1 MAAAARSAN
10 SNRRDGFVAEALS
23 DEDEASADGD
33 EPKPAEPKPVPPA
46 GGKLRTIVGITIVT
60 IVAAGL
66 GAGLGMQTASEVE
79 HSIEIRAKAEPTE
92 DRAQSSVYG
101 GDAVLQNL
109 DAVITNLAS
118 PSDVWIRLEA
128 AIVFTK
134 GAIENPVVTGAE
146 IQQDILAYARTVKL
160 AQLEGPSAL
169 QHLRE
174 DLNER
179 VSLRTGGKVSELII
193 QSLVVQ

>member
-1 MAAAARSAN
+1 MAE
-10 SNRRDGFVAEALS
+10 EALP
-23 DEDEASADGD
+23 DEDDASADDG
-33 EPKPAEPKPVPPA
+33 EAKPAEAKPVPPA
-46 GGKLRTIVGITIVT
+46 GGKLRSIVGIALVT
-60 IVAAGL
+60 IVAVAL

-79 HSIEIRAKAEPTE
+79 HSIEERAKAEPT
-92 DRAQSSVYG
+92 AGQAPSSVYS

-109 DAVITNLAS
+109 DPVITNLAS
-118 PSDVWIRLEA
+118 PAEVWIRLEA

-134 GAIENPVVTGAE
+134 GSIENPAVTGAE

-179 VSLRTGGKVSELII
+179 VSVRTGGKVSELII

>member
-1 MAAAARSAN
+1 MAE
-10 SNRRDGFVAEALS
+10 DVFP
-23 DEDEASADGD
+23 DEDDASVDDG
-33 EPKPAEPKPVPPA
+33 EPKPPEAKSAPA
-46 GGKLRTIVGITIVT
+46 GGKLRSIIGIALVT
-60 IVAAGL
+60 IVAVTL

-79 HSIEIRAKAEPTE
+79 HSIEERAKAVPAEGRT
-92 DRAQSSVYG
+92 RSAVYS
-101 GDAVLQNL
+101 GDVMLQNL
-109 DAVITNLAS
+109 DPVITNLAS
-118 PSDVWIRLEA
+118 PADVWIRLEA
-128 AIVFTK
+128 AIVFSK
-134 GAIENPVVTGAE
+134 GAIENPAVTGAE

-179 VSLRTGGKVSELII
+179 VSVRTGGKVSELII

>member
-1 MAAAARSAN
+1 MAE
-10 SNRRDGFVAEALS
+10 DTLP
-23 DEDEASADGD
+23 DEDEASADD
-33 EPKPAEPKPVPPA
+33 AETKPAEAKAAPPA
-46 GGKLRTIVGITIVT
+46 PGKLRMIIGIAIVT

-66 GAGLGMQTASEVE
+66 GAGLGTMTASEVE
-79 HSIEIRAKAEPTE
+79 HAIDARANAEPAE
-92 DRAQSSVYG
+92 GQAPSSVYS
-101 GDAVLQNL
+101 GDAMLQNL
-109 DAVITNLAS
+109 DPVITNLAS
-118 PSDVWIRLEA
+118 PTDVWIRLEA

-134 GAIENPVVTGAE
+134 GAVENPAITGAE

-179 VSLRTGGKVSELII
+179 VSVRTGGKVSELII

>member
-1 MAAAARSAN
+1 MAEETLAA
-10 SNRRDGFVAEALS
+10 
-23 DEDEASADGD
+23 EDEASAEDG
-33 EPKPAEPKPVPPA
+33 EPKPAEAKPPA
-46 GGKLRTIVGITIVT
+46 PAGSKLRAIIGIAIVT
-60 IVAAGL
+60 IVAGGL
-66 GAGLGMQTASEVE
+66 GAGLGMMTASEVE
-79 HSIEIRAKAEPTE
+79 HSIEERAKAEPTE
-92 DRAQSSVYG
+92 NRAQSSVYG

-109 DAVITNLAS
+109 DPVITNLAS
-118 PSDVWIRLEA
+118 PADVWIRLEA

-134 GAIENPVVTGAE
+134 GSIENPAVTGAE

-179 VSLRTGGKVSELII
+179 VSLRSGGKVSELII